1 MSRKKDER
9 FEAIGRMDNV
19 FECEGIKPGNWNLS
33 FFKNNNPITLELGCG
48 KGEYVVELAQEFP
61 NRNFIGVD
69 IKGDRLYIGALQALE
84 KKLANAAFL
93 RTYVQFI
100 AKFFDKNE
108 IEEIWITFPDPYHS
122 DTKKRKR
129 LTSPFFLDIYR
140 KIMKPNGVIH
150 LKTDDEKLYRYT
162 LEVLGQEAVQIL
174 HSTDDLYDQ
183 SNRNDFYSIKTTYE
197 KRHIADG
204 KKIKYIRFQL

>member
-61 NRNFIGVD
+61 KRNFIGVD

-84 KKLANAAFL
+84 KKLANTAFL

-183 SNRNDFYSIKTTYE
+183 SNRNDFSSITTTYE

-204 KKIKYIRFQL
+204 KKIKYIRFRL